1 MFIADAHCDTLY
13 AIAIE
18 NTSPRDCVV
27 TRERMAAGGVG
38 LQTFA
43 LFCGKHG
50 PAPAGTPYADAQ
62 AMLRVVEQT
71 GVPILTG
78 DLPDAPPKEPT
89 GVFSCEG
96 GEMLEGS
103 LERFHEFQ
111 RRLRMR
117 MIALTWNF
125 ENEIGHPAAE
135 GPEGGLKPFGL
146 ELLMAMDAE
155 GVLADVSH
163 LNEAGFW
170 DVMEHAA
177 LPPIASHSDCRW
189 LCDVPRNLRKEQVRA
204 IIERGGFIGVNFY
217 AEFLR
222 EGGGATMDDA
232 VRHVDALMELGGED
246 VVGFGS
252 DFDGIESW
260 PQGLGHPGEFGNL
273 LDALRRRGYGEATLE
288 KLAGLNLW
296 NLLKRA
302 EEARR

>member
-18 NTSPRDCVV
+18 KTRPEDCVV
-27 TRERMAAGGVG
+27 TPARLAAGGVG
-38 LQTFA
+38 LQTYA

-50 PAPAGTPYADAQ
+50 PTGTPYADAQ
-62 AMLRVVEQT
+62 AMLGVVEKV

-78 DLPDAPPKEPT
+78 DLPDVPPQTPT
-89 GVFSCEG
+89 GIFSCEG

-103 LERFHEFQ
+103 LARLEEFQ
-111 RRLRMR
+111 QRLRLR

-135 GPEGGLKPFGL
+135 GPKGGLKPFGF
-146 ELLMAMDAE
+146 ELLRAMDRE
-155 GVLADVSH
+155 GILPDASH

-170 DVMEHAA
+170 DICERAA
-177 LPPIASHSDCRW
+177 LPPIASHSNCRW

-204 IIERGGFIGVNFY
+204 IIERGGYIGINFY
-217 AEFLR
+217 SCFLH
-222 EGGGATMDDA
+222 ESGKATMDDV
-232 VRHVDALMELGGED
+232 VRHIDALCEMGAED
-246 VVGFGS
+246 VIGFGS
-252 DFDGIESW
+252 DFDGIEVW
-260 PQGLGHPGEFGNL
+260 PEGLSHPGEFGNL
-273 LDALRRRGYGEATLE
+273 LDALRRRGYTEATLT

-302 EEARR
+302 EAARRH